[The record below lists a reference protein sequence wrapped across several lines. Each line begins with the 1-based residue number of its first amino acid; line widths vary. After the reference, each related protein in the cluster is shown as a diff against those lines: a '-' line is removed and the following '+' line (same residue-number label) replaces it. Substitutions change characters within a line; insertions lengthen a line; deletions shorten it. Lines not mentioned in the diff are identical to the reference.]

1 MATDKYDLHTI
12 DYSVQGW
19 DAILTTDMEKLD
31 DIIHSR
37 ILITVGESI
46 AQYDAVYLES
56 DGKYDKA
63 LADGTQQ
70 PALGLALESAA
81 LDDGIRIQRSGPIT
95 NIGWSWATVGA
106 KVYLDASTPGA
117 LTDVEPGSNVQ
128 MMGVVLSATSI
139 FIWIDL
145 TVGETALQNIVE
157 DLTPQLG
164 GPLEMNEKTILVD
177 AVLTDDHS
185 WTGPTQSITVGENV
199 AIFDTLYLKSD
210 GKYWKIDADA
220 EATAK
225 GKIVMATAA
234 ISADASGIVLLPSA
248 LSFIRDDSTAKW
260 TVTAAGN
267 EMYLS
272 TAVGELTNDVS
283 GYTTGD
289 IVRIAGYME
298 TAVILNF
305 DVDKTYIE
313 IA

>member
-19 DAILTTDMEKLD
+19 DSILATDMEKLD
-31 DIIHSR
+31 EVIHSR
-37 ILITVGESI
+37 ILATAGEAI
-46 AQYDAVYLES
+46 ALYDAVYLES

-63 LADGTQQ
+63 LADGSQQ
-70 PALGLALESAA
+70 PAIGLALESAV
-81 LDDGIRIQRSGPIT
+81 LDDEIRIQRLGPIT
-95 NIGWSWATVGA
+95 NVAWAWATVGA
-106 KVYLDASTPGA
+106 MVYLDASTPGA
-117 LTDVEPGSNVQ
+117 VTDVCPELCCQRIGI
-128 MMGVVLSATSI
+128 VLSATSI
-139 FIWIDL
+139 FIWISPMRASCL
-145 TVGETALQNIVE
+145 VE

-177 AVLTDDHS
+177 AVLADDHS
-185 WTGPTQSITVGENV
+185 WTGPTQEVTVGEHV
-199 AIFDTLYLKSD
+199 TIFDTLYLKAD

-225 GKIVMATAA
+225 GKIVMATAT
-234 ISADASGIVLLPSA
+234 INADASGLVLLPSA
-248 LSFIRDDSTAKW
+248 LSFIRDDSTGKW
-260 TVTAAGN
+260 TVTSAGD
-267 EMYLS
+267 EMFLS
-272 TAVGELTNDVS
+272 LTAGRLTNDVS
-283 GYTTGD
+283 AYSTGD

>member
-31 DIIHSR
+31 AVIHSR
-37 ILITVGESI
+37 ILITAGETL

-63 LADGTQQ
+63 QADGTQQ
-70 PALGLALESAA
+70 PALGFALESAV
-81 LDDGIRIQRSGPIT
+81 LDDEIRIQKLGPLT
-95 NIGWSWATVGA
+95 NVGWAWATVGA

-117 LTDVEPGSNVQ
+117 LTDVEPGSNIQ
-128 MMGVVLSATSI
+128 MMGIVLSATSI
-139 FIWIDL
+139 FIWIDP
-145 TVGETALQNIVE
+145 TVGGVGLQNVIE
-157 DLTPQLG
+157 DLTPELG

-177 AVLTDDHS
+177 AVLTDDHT
-185 WTGPTQSITVGENV
+185 WTGPTQLVTVGEIV

-234 ISADASGIVLLPSA
+234 INADASGIALLPSA

-260 TVTAAGN
+260 TVTAAGD

-272 TAVGELTNDVS
+272 IAVGELTNDVS

-289 IVRIAGYME
+289 IVRIIGYME
-298 TAVILNF
+298 TDVILNF
-305 DVDKTYIE
+305 NVDKTYVE
-313 IA
+313 IT